1 MDSNFRVEGIYDKRT
16 IERLKDLKLKDLSFD
31 FRPRS
36 FNFLQKHLLNDLLDE
51 VSSSDTV
58 YLHFENEADF
68 VIKSILETAKE
79 KCTKE
84 NIILEFSGDQTAEY
98 YNSFEQGFCWTYN
111 PESKNIDEIL
121 SSKYLKGLVIPFSII
136 NQEHQKGT
144 IHKFSKEIHAKII
157 NLLNLESGK
166 LVLSMDWDSNLFSS
180 IVQYFDFDLISIP
193 INNKIEVCYR
203 NVNLSKMQDQVSYLQ
218 NLSL

>member
-16 IERLKDLKLKDLSFD
+16 LQRLKDLKLKDLSFD

-36 FNFLQKHLLNDLLDE
+36 FNFLQKHLLEELLDE
-51 VSSSDTV
+51 VSMDDSI

-68 VIKSILETAKE
+68 IVKTVLETASK
-79 KCTKE
+79 KCKKE
-84 NIILEFSGDQTAEY
+84 NIVLEFSGNQTAEY
-98 YNSFEQGFCWTYN
+98 YNSFEQSFCWYYDPTC
-111 PESKNIDEIL
+111 ENIDEIIK
-121 SSKYLKGLVIPFSII
+121 SKYLKGIIIPFSVL
-136 NQEHQKGT
+136 NKEHQSGNL
-144 IHKFSKEIHAKII
+144 HNFSKSFHTKF
-157 NLLNLESGK
+157 LKMLSSDSGK

-180 IVQYFDFDLISIP
+180 IMQYFDFDLISIA

-203 NVNLSKMQDQVSYLQ
+203 NVNLSKMQDHVSYLQ